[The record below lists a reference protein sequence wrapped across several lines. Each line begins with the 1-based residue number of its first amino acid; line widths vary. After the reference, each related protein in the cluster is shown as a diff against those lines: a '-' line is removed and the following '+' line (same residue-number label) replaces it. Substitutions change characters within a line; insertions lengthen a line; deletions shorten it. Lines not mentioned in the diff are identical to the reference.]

1 SARYPVDA
9 GADAVS
15 TAAASNSGP
24 ATVTTTCLILIWPSF
39 LGRRDKSRRAH
50 RPNLVV
56 VTLRRRSNRCLIAVR
71 QAAIPFL
78 RLRSRLVEL
87 RTPAAAPKSWKPTIF
102 RRRGRARPELE
113 ARGRRRSLSVSGA

>member
-1 SARYPVDA
+1 
-9 GADAVS
+9 
-15 TAAASNSGP
+15 
-24 ATVTTTCLILIWPSF
+24 

-102 RRRGRARPELE
+102 RRARSSSTRAR
-113 ARGRRRSLSVSGA
+113 S